1 MSTPV
6 DSERNSEGTRTRR
19 VASVVVLCVVA
30 LTYSTLEGMVAP
42 ALPVLQQAVGASPAA
57 IAWVFTGLLL
67 SGTVASPLIGR
78 LADVYGPKRVLLAVL
93 GLVALGTLLAGLAG
107 SMVVLALGQVLQ
119 GFGLGFVPLSIA
131 VLSGLRRGA
140 SGKGGVGLIIGMSGF
155 GTVAGGLLA
164 GPLLTVLPFRFIYW
178 IPLGVLVVTGVLVT
192 WVLPTTAPTAQR
204 RIDWAGAALL
214 SGGLVALL
222 LGITFVPTAG
232 WTSALVVLLLAGAV
246 VLLASFFVVE
256 RRTAQ
261 PLVDLRVGGRSM
273 VVTYIIGF
281 ATGWA
286 ASATFVLLPLIV
298 AAPTASGY
306 GLGESPLTTGALLT
320 VFGLLGAASAP
331 LAAPLEKAIG
341 ARLLLVL
348 SCLPLVAA
356 PLVLLFGHPSFPRLV
371 IAAGLIGLGIGLGF
385 SQAMNVV
392 VSAVPVDRIG
402 SASSTVYVVRGVGS
416 TLGAQV
422 TGSLLT
428 VTVLPSLGVSAWSGF
443 VVALVIAA
451 VVAAVATLS
460 AGSLPRGK
468 AGLPV
473 VRPEPVVVAEP

>member
-1 MSTPV
+1 MDIEKTS
-6 DSERNSEGTRTRR
+6 TRR
-19 VASVVVLCVVA
+19 VASTVVLCLLA

-42 ALPVLQQAVGASPAA
+42 ALPILQQAVGASPAA

-67 SGTVASPLIGR
+67 SGTVAAPLVGR
-78 LADVYGPKRVLLAVL
+78 LADVYGPKRVLLVVVT
-93 GLVALGTLLAGLAG
+93 LVALGTLLAGLAS
-107 SMVVLALGQVLQ
+107 SMVILALGQALQ

-131 VLSGLRRGA
+131 ILSGLRRGS
-140 SGKGGVGLIIGMSGF
+140 SGKGGVGLIIGMSGA

-164 GPLLTVLPFRFIYW
+164 GPLLTVLSYRFIYW
-178 IPLGVLVVTGVLVT
+178 IPLGVLVLAGVLVIS
-192 WVLPTTAPTAQR
+192 VLPATAASTQR
-204 RIDWAGAALL
+204 RIDWVGAVLL
-214 SGGLVALL
+214 STGLVALL
-222 LGITFVPTAG
+222 LGITFVPTDG
-232 WTSALVVLLLAGAV
+232 WSSALVLALLAGAV
-246 VLLASFFVVE
+246 VLLSGFFVLE
-256 RRTAQ
+256 RRIAQ

-273 VVTYIIGF
+273 VITYIIGF

-286 ASATFVLLPLIV
+286 GAATFVLLPLIV
-298 AAPTASGY
+298 AAPATSGY
-306 GLGESPLTTGALLT
+306 GLGQSPLTTGTLLT

-331 LAAPLEKAIG
+331 LAAPLEKLLG

-356 PLVLLFGHPSFPRLV
+356 PLVLLIGHPGFPQLV

-392 VSAVPVDRIG
+392 VSAVPVERIG

-428 VTVLPSLGVSAWSGF
+428 LAILPALGVPAWSGF
-443 VVALVIAA
+443 VIALTVATGVA
-451 VVAAVATLS
+451 VVATLS
-460 AGSLPRGK
+460 AGALPRVKASLP
-468 AGLPV
+468 LPN
-473 VRPEPVVVAEP
+473 PAALAEQ

>member
-6 DSERNSEGTRTRR
+6 DSERTRTPRI
-19 VASVVVLCVVA
+19 ASIVLLCVVA

-42 ALPVLQQAVGASPAA
+42 ALPILQQAVGASPAA

-67 SGTVASPLIGR
+67 SGTVAAPLIGR

-93 GLVALGTLLAGLAG
+93 GLVALGTLLAGLAN
-107 SMVVLALGQVLQ
+107 SMVVLALGQALQ

-131 VLSGLRRGA
+131 ILSGLRRGS
-140 SGKGGVGLIIGMSGF
+140 SGKGDVGLIIGMSGF

-164 GPLLTVLPFRFIYW
+164 GPLLTVLPYRFIYW
-178 IPLGVLVVTGVLVT
+178 IPLGVLVLTAVLVT
-192 WVLPTTAPTAQR
+192 VVLPATAASAER
-204 RIDWAGAALL
+204 RIDWAGAVLL

-232 WTSALVVLLLAGAV
+232 WTSGAVLGLLAGAV
-246 VLLASFFVVE
+246 VLLTGFFAVE

-261 PLVDLRVGGRSM
+261 PLVDLRAGGRSM

-298 AAPTASGY
+298 AAPAASGY
-306 GLGESPLTTGALLT
+306 GLGAGPLTTGTLLT

-331 LAAPLEKAIG
+331 LAAPLERLLG

-356 PLVLLFGHPSFPRLV
+356 PLVLLFGPPGFGRLV
-371 IAAGLIGLGIGLGF
+371 VAAGMIGFGSGLGF

-392 VSAVPVDRIG
+392 VSAVPVDRLG

-428 VTVLPSLGVSAWSGF
+428 LTILPALGVSAWSGF
-443 VVALVIAA
+443 VVALIIAA
-451 VVAAVATLS
+451 VVAIVATLS
-460 AGSLPRGK
+460 AGSLPRGTTEPAST
-468 AGLPV
+468 AGPV
-473 VRPEPVVVAEP
+473 QQFFEERT

>member
-1 MSTPV
+1 MSAPV
-6 DSERNSEGTRTRR
+6 DSERTRTHR
-19 VASVVVLCVVA
+19 VVSVAVLCLVA

-42 ALPVLQQAVGASPAA
+42 ALPILQQAVGASPAA

-67 SGTVASPLIGR
+67 SGTVAAPLIGR

-93 GLVALGTLLAGLAG
+93 ALVALGTLLAGLAG
-107 SMVVLALGQVLQ
+107 SMVVLALGQALQ

-131 VLSGLRRGA
+131 ILSGMRRGS
-140 SGKGGVGLIIGMSGF
+140 SGKGSVGLIIGMSGF

-164 GPLLTVLPFRFIYW
+164 GPLLTVLPYRFIYW
-178 IPLGVLVVTGVLVT
+178 IPLGVLALTGLLVT
-192 WVLPTTAPTAQR
+192 WVLPATASSTQR
-204 RIDWAGAALL
+204 RIDWAGATLL

-232 WTSALVVLLLAGAV
+232 WSSALVLLLLAGAV

-286 ASATFVLLPLIV
+286 GAATFVLLPLIV

-320 VFGLLGAASAP
+320 VFGLLGAAAAP
-331 LAAPLEKAIG
+331 LAAPLERLIG
-341 ARLLLVL
+341 TRLVLVL

-356 PLVLLFGHPSFPRLV
+356 PVVLLFGHPGFPRLV
-371 IAAGLIGLGIGLGF
+371 VVAGLIGLGSGLGF

-392 VSAVPVDRIG
+392 VGAVPVARLG

-428 VTVLPSLGVSAWSGF
+428 LTILPGLGVSAWSGF
-443 VVALVIAA
+443 LIALSTATVIA
-451 VVAAVATLS
+451 VVASLS
-460 AGSLPRGK
+460 AGSLPRGQ

-473 VRPEPVVVAEP
+473 VHPEPVVLAEQ